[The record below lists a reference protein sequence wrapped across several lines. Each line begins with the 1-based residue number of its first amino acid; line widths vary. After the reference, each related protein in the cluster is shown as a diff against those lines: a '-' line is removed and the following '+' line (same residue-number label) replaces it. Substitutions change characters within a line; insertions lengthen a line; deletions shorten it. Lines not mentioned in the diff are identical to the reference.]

1 LRIDNA
7 DSGWSNEGRAKL
19 VPFGPRQG
27 GVVNLKDIIDNASSD
42 GSCTAQMNI
51 QDE

>member
-19 VPFGPRQG
+19 VPFGPR
-27 GVVNLKDIIDNASSD
+27 
-42 GSCTAQMNI
+42 
-51 QDE
+51 